1 MSRLAA
7 ALEAKGLTVV
17 RDSAGGLVV
26 HGATTEQVGRE
37 ANEARIALTELVAV
51 SRSLEE
57 AFFELTEGNE

>member
-1 MSRLAA
+1 
-7 ALEAKGLTVV
+7 V
-17 RDSAGGLVV
+17 RDSGGGLVV

-57 AFFELTEGNE
+57 AFFDLTEGNE